1 MLRVIVGTT
10 VLNLISAFAPQA
22 GRYVQDKEFFALLR
36 KILSEM
42 DDGEKLQIYTD
53 FTGDVGAGV
62 DGFEGGHG
70 AFWFG
75 KRDADGEVMLQLA
88 DIVLRKI
95 S

>member
-1 MLRVIVGTT
+1 M
-10 VLNLISAFAPQA
+10 LNLISAFAPQA
-22 GRYVQDKEFFALLR
+22 ERHVQEKEEFFTLLR

-62 DGFEGGHG
+62 KGFESGHG

-75 KRDADGEVMLQLA
+75 KRNADGEVMLELT
-88 DIVLRKI
+88 DNVLRKI